1 MVRDGYYYGAG
12 LATLA
17 ALSGA
22 WAGAWASLPCL
33 LMAAFCVYFF
43 RDPDRAIPGG
53 PVCVS
58 PADGRVVRVRNEPDG
73 RTRVSIFLNI
83 FDVHVNRAPVGGR
96 ITSLNYSPGRFRFA
110 HLDAA
115 SVENE
120 RNTLLIDSPRCGSTV
135 EVTQIAGLLARRIV
149 CRKREGDT
157 LRAGERF
164 GLIKFGSR
172 VDVVLGREWDLAVA
186 ERDRVAGGSSVLAR
200 RR

>member
-12 LATLA
+12 LAATA

-22 WAGAWASLPCL
+22 WAGLWAALPCL
-33 LMAAFCVYFF
+33 ALAGFCVYFF
-43 RDPDRAIPGG
+43 RDPDRVIPAG

-58 PADGRVVRVRNEPDG
+58 PADGRVVRVRDEPDG

-96 ITSLNYSPGRFRFA
+96 ITSLNYSPGRFRLA

-115 SVENE
+115 SLENE
-120 RNTLLIDSPRCGSTV
+120 RNTLLIDSPHCNSTV

-149 CRKREGDT
+149 CRKRQGDT

-172 VDVVLGREWDLAVA
+172 VDVVLGRGWDLAVA